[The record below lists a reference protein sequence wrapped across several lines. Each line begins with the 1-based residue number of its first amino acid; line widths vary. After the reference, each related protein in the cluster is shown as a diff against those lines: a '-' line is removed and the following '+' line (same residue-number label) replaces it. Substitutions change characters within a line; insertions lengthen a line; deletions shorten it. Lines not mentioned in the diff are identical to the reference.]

1 MVEATRRYDTERSA
15 GSWSGLKVRHMFSPT
30 LHSELTLLHQDLAQI
45 VGTDDARTIYDK
57 LAELQSQSLA
67 EKTLI
72 RPRDDQEE
80 LEQAPNEVYIL
91 ALATA
96 LQRAPDAEP
105 CRVEVRVRQ
114 VLRQLGMC
122 LESCRTYFIQS
133 HRDTKMLHDL
143 TNDTS

>member
-1 MVEATRRYDTERSA
+1 MR
-15 GSWSGLKVRHMFSPT
+15 
-30 LHSELTLLHQDLAQI
+30 Q
-45 VGTDDARTIYDK
+45 
-57 LAELQSQSLA
+57 
-67 EKTLI
+67 
-72 RPRDDQEE
+72 RDDQEDP
-80 LEQAPNEVYIL
+80 EQAPNEVYIL

-133 HRDTKMLHDL
+133 HREAKKLHDS